1 MTRCAIYARY
11 SSDLQR
17 DTSIDDQV
25 RRCEEYA
32 QKNGWT
38 VVSRFADK
46 AISGADVAGRQQLQ
60 ALMQEAR
67 AGNFDRLIVDD
78 TSRLGRNLPQVR
90 TLIDQLEYFDIQFS
104 AVAQQI
110 DSTHESSRQLLTLNC
125 FMDEQYIVG
134 LRDKVHRGQ
143 EGRALAGFNP
153 GGKCFGYRNV
163 PLEDASRLGKYGRPR
178 VLGVQLE
185 VIPSEAETIRRMYEM
200 FAGGYGLSR
209 IAKQLNAEGILSP
222 QPARNRAL
230 RAWCPS
236 SIRSMLHNE
245 RYRGVF
251 VWNRTRKRKNP
262 ETGLKTSR
270 PRPTGDSRRVSVP
283 SWRIIPDELWDA
295 VAARFSDVKRTG
307 VSRLG
312 GFARSERSKKYL
324 FSGLLRCGHCNSR
337 MVIVSGQGVRGYSKY
352 GCPSHRNRGVCTNAL
367 TIRRDRLE
375 KQLIAAIQEKLLTPT
390 LLEKALRAFEQSL
403 EKRLTALRREADDG
417 ADLRETKERLKQE
430 ASRIADAIAVTGHS
444 QTLIERLQML
454 ERKIAETETRERRSK
469 SVVQRPSVD
478 ELRRFVRERIGNL
491 NQLVEGDPERARTTF
506 AKHLP
511 LIVLT
516 PSNRDGGPVF
526 EVSGSWKLVP
536 EGDALQV
543 VARDGIEP
551 PTPAFS
557 GPRTPK
563 SI

>member
-32 QKNGWT
+32 QKNGWI
-38 VVSRFADK
+38 VIMVFADR

-67 AGNFDRLIVDD
+67 RRNFDRLIVDD

-90 TLIDQLEYFDIQFS
+90 TIIDQLEYLDIQFS

-163 PLEDASRLGKYGRPR
+163 AVEDASRTGKYGRPR

-185 VIPSEAETIRRMYEM
+185 VIPSEAEVIRRIFEM

-209 IAKQLNAEGILSP
+209 IAKQLNSEGVLSP
-222 QPARNRAL
+222 QPARNRTL

-236 SIRSMLHNE
+236 SIRSMLLNE
-245 RYRGVF
+245 RYRGVS

-270 PRPTGDSRRVSVP
+270 PRPVEDARRV
-283 SWRIIPDELWDA
+283 L
-295 VAARFSDVKRTG
+295 
-307 VSRLG
+307 VS
-312 GFARSERSKKYL
+312 S
-324 FSGLLRCGHCNSR
+324 
-337 MVIVSGQGVRGYSKY
+337 
-352 GCPSHRNRGVCTNAL
+352 
-367 TIRRDRLE
+367 
-375 KQLIAAIQEKLLTPT
+375 
-390 LLEKALRAFEQSL
+390 
-403 EKRLTALRREADDG
+403 
-417 ADLRETKERLKQE
+417 
-430 ASRIADAIAVTGHS
+430 
-444 QTLIERLQML
+444 
-454 ERKIAETETRERRSK
+454 
-469 SVVQRPSVD
+469 
-478 ELRRFVRERIGNL
+478 
-491 NQLVEGDPERARTTF
+491 
-506 AKHLP
+506 
-511 LIVLT
+511 
-516 PSNRDGGPVF
+516 
-526 EVSGSWKLVP
+526 
-536 EGDALQV
+536 
-543 VARDGIEP
+543 
-551 PTPAFS
+551 
-557 GPRTPK
+557 
-563 SI
+563 